1 MDKLYLIVGIDP
13 GTTTGIAILNF
24 NGELLELLSS
34 KNIGLKGVIEKIID
48 RGKASLIATDVNP
61 CPTFVSNLATKL
73 GAKLF
78 VPKESLHVQEKNI
91 LTKNYKVM
99 DNHQRDA
106 LAAAITAFNF
116 ARKKFLDTNMQ
127 LSDEMKHLLL
137 QGENVKKLDNHAK
150 REILS
155 IKKEID
161 VKVNKQNKKYKEIH
175 AYDKSKEIE
184 LKDEISFLKDKI
196 FEKEKELKKLR
207 FLLKRAKINYKL
219 ELRRDEEIIKR
230 ENTIK
235 SLKLLLSN
243 ATSKLNEFEKMKE
256 IWRKIA
262 NKEAFA
268 LTIFPEI
275 SKFVIINGK
284 IKDFDFEKVRDVE
297 IFFTDDAKI
306 KEQLES
312 NGFSV
317 RDLSNV
323 KEICGFFY
331 IEKESLE
338 KSKEQD
344 FSLEKIIEN
353 YRKERIKTEKDN
365 KIN

>member
-34 KNIGLKGVIEKIID
+34 KNIGLRGVIEKIIEK
-48 RGKASLIATDVNP
+48 GKASLIATDVNP

-78 VPKESLHVQEKNI
+78 VPKESLHVHEKNL
-91 LTKNYKVM
+91 LTKSYKVM

-137 QGENVKKLDNHAK
+137 QGENVKKLDKPAK
-150 REILS
+150 GEILS
-155 IKKEID
+155 MKKEINAK
-161 VKVNKQNKKYKEIH
+161 VKEQDKKHKEG
-175 AYDKSKEIE
+175 YVYEKSKEKE
-184 LKDEISFLKDKI
+184 LREEISFLKEKI
-196 FEKEKELKKLR
+196 SEKEDELKKLR
-207 FLLKRAKINYKL
+207 FLLKKAKMDYTL
-219 ELRRDEEIIKR
+219 ELKKDEEITKR
-230 ENTIK
+230 DNTIK
-235 SLKLLLSN
+235 NLKLLLDN
-243 ATSKLNEFEKMKE
+243 ANSKLNEFEKMKE
-256 IWRKIA
+256 VWRKIA

-284 IKDFDFEKVRDVE
+284 VKNFDFEKIKDVE
-297 IFFTDDAKI
+297 IFFTDNTEAK
-306 KEQLES
+306 KHLEN

-317 RDLSNV
+317 RSTDNV
-323 KEICGFFY
+323 REICGFFY
-331 IEKESLE
+331 IEKEFLE

-344 FSLEKIIEN
+344 FSLQDIVES
-353 YRKERIKTEKDN
+353 YRKERLNEER
-365 KIN
+365 